1 MRPVNV
7 EITMGH
13 DLGISESYWRQTE
26 TEVLEDY
33 LKAVPMPTING
44 ENRVLQKQIKEL
56 TEKTNNND
64 YFLTAK
70 LQEKEE
76 QINLLIEKQEKFEG
90 LIQSLIDSGQLKR
103 TS

>member
-1 MRPVNV
+1 M
-7 EITMGH
+7 
-13 DLGISESYWRQTE
+13 L
-26 TEVLEDY
+26 
-33 LKAVPMPTING
+33 TING